1 MARRLLLSL
10 VLGSSCVL
18 CSQVLRA
25 QILRAPESPK
35 PIQGVGAKLVHVPT
49 VVHDKKGALVLTL
62 KKEDFNL
69 KVDGKPQEIRY
80 FTNDAN
86 LPLTLGL
93 LVDVSGSVSSRLDDE
108 RRASSAFLD
117 DMLTSNDDRAFVI
130 QFGHKADLLADLTHE
145 RGKLQEGLK
154 RLEGDRPGSGGGP
167 GDRDPGDRNGG
178 PPPDDDRRGS
188 QNFFQFPGGGGRSG
202 RRGGQGGGQGRRG
215 GFAGGGTVLYDAVF
229 LGSDELMKKQTGR
242 KALILLTDG
251 EDRGSKVTLTRSL
264 EAAQRS
270 DTIVYAIYYKGEE
283 SGGQRGFGGGP
294 RGSWP
299 GPGGR
304 SGTGS
309 GAGSRD
315 GDGKKVLE
323 RMTQETGGQVFE
335 VSKKHPVDEIYK
347 EIARELRSQYRIE
360 FTPDQ
365 ATGSDGYHQID
376 LTTKDNKLFVQTRD
390 GYYVGE
396 PSR

>member
-1 MARRLLLSL
+1 MKRRLLLSL

-18 CSQVLRA
+18 SYHLLRA
-25 QILRAPESPK
+25 QESSK

-108 RRASSAFLD
+108 RRASSTFLD
-117 DMLTSNDDRAFVI
+117 DMLTSDADRAFVI

-145 RGKLQEGLK
+145 RGKLQQGLK
-154 RLEGDRPGSGGGP
+154 QLEGDRPGSGGGP
-167 GDRDPGDRNGG
+167 GDRGPGDRGQGDRNAG
-178 PPPDDDRRGS
+178 PPPDDDRQGS

-202 RRGGQGGGQGRRG
+202 RRGGQGGGHGGGRG
-215 GFAGGGTVLYDAVF
+215 GFGGGGTVLYDAVF

-251 EDRGSKVTLTRSL
+251 EDRGSKVTLARSL

-299 GPGGR
+299 GPGG
-304 SGTGS
+304 GS
-309 GAGSRD
+309 GAGNRN

-323 RMTQETGGQVFE
+323 RITQETGGQVFE
-335 VSKKHPVDEIYK
+335 VTKKHPVDEIYK

-365 ATGSDGYHQID
+365 ATGGDGYHQID

>member
-1 MARRLLLSL
+1 M
-10 VLGSSCVL
+10 
-18 CSQVLRA
+18 
-25 QILRAPESPK
+25 
-35 PIQGVGAKLVHVPT
+35 HVPT

-93 LVDVSGSVSSRLDDE
+93 LVDVSGSVSSRLDEE

-117 DMLTSNDDRAFVI
+117 DMLTSNNDRAFVI

-145 RGKLQEGLK
+145 RSKLQEGLK
-154 RLEGDRPGSGGGP
+154 QLEGDRPGSGGGP
-167 GDRDPGDRNGG
+167 GDRGPGDRGQGDRNAG
-178 PPPDDDRRGS
+178 PPPDDDRQGS

-202 RRGGQGGGQGRRG
+202 RRGGQGGGHGGGRG
-215 GFAGGGTVLYDAVF
+215 GLGGGGTVLYDAVF

-251 EDRGSKVTLTRSL
+251 EDRGSKVTLARSL

-299 GPGGR
+299 GPGG
-304 SGTGS
+304 GS
-309 GAGSRD
+309 GAGNRN

-323 RMTQETGGQVFE
+323 RITQETGGQVFE

-365 ATGSDGYHQID
+365 ATGGDGYHQID

>member
-1 MARRLLLSL
+1 MTRRLLLSL
-10 VLGSSCVL
+10 VLSSSCVW
-18 CSQVLRA
+18 CAQVLIA
-25 QILRAPESPK
+25 QDSPK

-49 VVHDKKGALVLTL
+49 VVHDKKGALILTL
-62 KKEDFNL
+62 KKEDFIL

-80 FTNDAN
+80 FSNDAN

-93 LVDVSGSVSSRLDDE
+93 LVDVSGSVASRLDDE

-154 RLEGDRPGSGGGP
+154 QLEGDRPGSGSGP
-167 GDRDPGDRNGG
+167 GDRGPGDRGPGDRNGG
-178 PPPDDDRRGS
+178 PPPDDDRQGS
-188 QNFFQFPGGGGRSG
+188 RSFFQFPGDGGGRSG
-202 RRGGQGGGQGRRG
+202 RRGGQGGSQGGRG
-215 GFAGGGTVLYDAVF
+215 GFGGGGTVLYDAVF

-251 EDRGSKVTLTRSL
+251 EDRGSKVTLARSL

-270 DTIVYAIYYKGEE
+270 DTIIYAIYYKGDE
-283 SGGQRGFGGGP
+283 SRGQRGFGGGP

-299 GPGGR
+299 GPGG
-304 SGTGS
+304 
-309 GAGSRD
+309 GAGNRN

>member
-1 MARRLLLSL
+1 MAHRLLLSL

-18 CSQVLRA
+18 CAGVLGA
-25 QILRAPESPK
+25 QESPK

-49 VVHDKKGALVLTL
+49 VVHDKKGALILTL
-62 KKEDFNL
+62 KKDDFNL
-69 KVDGKPQEIRY
+69 KVDGKPQEVRY
-80 FTNDAN
+80 FSNDAN

-93 LVDVSGSVSSRLDDE
+93 LVDVSGSVASRLDDE

-117 DMLTSNDDRAFVI
+117 EMLASDADRAFVI

-154 RLEGDRPGSGGGP
+154 QLEGDRPGSGGGP
-167 GDRDPGDRNGG
+167 GDRNSGDRNGG

-188 QNFFQFPGGGGRSG
+188 QNLFQFPGGGGGRSG
-202 RRGGQGGGQGRRG
+202 RRGGQGGGRG
-215 GFAGGGTVLYDAVF
+215 GHGGYGGGGTVLYDAVF

-251 EDRGSKVTLTRSL
+251 EDRGSKVTLARSL

-283 SGGQRGFGGGP
+283 GGGQSGFGGGP
-294 RGSWP
+294 RGGWP
-299 GPGGR
+299 GPGG
-304 SGTGS
+304 S
-309 GAGSRD
+309 GAGNRS

-376 LTTKDNKLFVQTRD
+376 LTTKDNKLFVQTRE

>member
-1 MARRLLLSL
+1 M
-10 VLGSSCVL
+10 
-18 CSQVLRA
+18 
-25 QILRAPESPK
+25 
-35 PIQGVGAKLVHVPT
+35 HVPT

-93 LVDVSGSVSSRLDDE
+93 LVDVSGSVSSRLDEE

-154 RLEGDRPGSGGGP
+154 QLEGDRPGSGGGP
-167 GDRDPGDRNGG
+167 GDLGPGDRGQGDRNAG
-178 PPPDDDRRGS
+178 PPPDNDRQGS

-202 RRGGQGGGQGRRG
+202 RRGGQGGGHGGGRG
-215 GFAGGGTVLYDAVF
+215 GFGGGGTVLYDAGF

-251 EDRGSKVTLTRSL
+251 EDRGSKVTLARSL

-283 SGGQRGFGGGP
+283 NGGQRGFGGGP

-299 GPGGR
+299 GPGG
-304 SGTGS
+304 GS
-309 GAGSRD
+309 GAGNHN

-365 ATGSDGYHQID
+365 ATGGDGYHQID

>member
-10 VLGSSCVL
+10 VLSSSCVL
-18 CSQVLRA
+18 CA
-25 QILRAPESPK
+25 QESRVPESPK

-93 LVDVSGSVSSRLDDE
+93 LVDVSGSVSSRLDEE

-154 RLEGDRPGSGGGP
+154 QLEGDRPGSGGGP
-167 GDRDPGDRNGG
+167 GDLGPGDRGQGDRNAG
-178 PPPDDDRRGS
+178 PPPDNDRQGS

-202 RRGGQGGGQGRRG
+202 RRGGQGGGHGGGRG
-215 GFAGGGTVLYDAVF
+215 GFGGGGTVLYDAGF

-251 EDRGSKVTLTRSL
+251 EDRGSKVTLARSL

-283 SGGQRGFGGGP
+283 NGGQRGFGGGP

-299 GPGGR
+299 GPGG
-304 SGTGS
+304 GS
-309 GAGSRD
+309 GAGNHN

-365 ATGSDGYHQID
+365 ATGGDGYHQID